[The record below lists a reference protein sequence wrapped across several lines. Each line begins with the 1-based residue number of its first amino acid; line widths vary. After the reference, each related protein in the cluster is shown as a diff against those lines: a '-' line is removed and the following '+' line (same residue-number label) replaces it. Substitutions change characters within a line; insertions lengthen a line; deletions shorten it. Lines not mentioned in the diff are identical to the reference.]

1 MVGGMKCWKLLL
13 AILAI
18 GMMGCKQSS
27 LSKYHALVKKE
38 RGSSKTVNDI
48 FFGISLGMPSKDFYI
63 HCWDQSKKG
72 LFTDGPGNISVLY
85 KLKNNELKHPADMNF
100 YPAFTNGK
108 ISSMWTKF
116 QYAGWMPY
124 NKSLGSDSL
133 LTDVLNLYEKWYP
146 GGNPFMKV
154 TNKNGSEAWIK
165 VDGNRRILVRRYDEK
180 EVKVDY
186 HDIRI
191 ENIE

>member
-85 KLKNNELKHPADMNF
+85 
-100 YPAFTNGK
+100 
-108 ISSMWTKF
+108 S
-116 QYAGWMPY
+116 
-124 NKSLGSDSL
+124 
-133 LTDVLNLYEKWYP
+133 
-146 GGNPFMKV
+146 
-154 TNKNGSEAWIK
+154 
-165 VDGNRRILVRRYDEK
+165 
-180 EVKVDY
+180 
-186 HDIRI
+186 
-191 ENIE
+191 